1 MVFGHIFIKLLLTTS
16 KREFSNSSSKFIG
29 TGRVIR
35 LILLEAIIK
44 YSVSRIILFSSEE
57 VKWKRKKRKTLF

>member
-1 MVFGHIFIKLLLTTS
+1 M
-16 KREFSNSSSKFIG
+16 REFSNSSLKFIG